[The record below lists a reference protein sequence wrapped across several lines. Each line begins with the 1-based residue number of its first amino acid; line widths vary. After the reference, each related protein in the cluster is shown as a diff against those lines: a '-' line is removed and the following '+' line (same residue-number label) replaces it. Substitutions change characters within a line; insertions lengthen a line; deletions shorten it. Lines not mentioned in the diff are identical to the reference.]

1 MEKLALILIII
12 LAFILIFISRVG
24 GADVDYTCPDPL
36 IKQCYDSG
44 GIPITKNCKL
54 IQCLRR

>member
-24 GADVDYTCPDPL
+24 GAWRP
-36 IKQCYDSG
+36 CYIEVIGVSG
-44 GIPITKNCKL
+44 SPGVKISSFSVTWYGA
-54 IQCLRR
+54 